1 MENWEEGDRRSTD
14 MNKKKAKKIEGEKIG
29 DRGEKEKENIK
40 RENMKNSGKAKARNK
55 ERSKEGNS
63 QNVFLI
69 KTLKNSSWPAFV
81 DCPNSPD
88 QNRMC

>member
-1 MENWEEGDRRSTD
+1 
-14 MNKKKAKKIEGEKIG
+14 
-29 DRGEKEKENIK
+29 
-40 RENMKNSGKAKARNK
+40 MKNSGKAKARNK